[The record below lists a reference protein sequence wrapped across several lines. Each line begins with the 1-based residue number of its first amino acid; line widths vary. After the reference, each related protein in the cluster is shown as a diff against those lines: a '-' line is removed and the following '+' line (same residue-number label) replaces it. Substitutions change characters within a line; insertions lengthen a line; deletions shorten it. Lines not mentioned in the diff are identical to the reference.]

1 MFGCFI
7 HPKQRKHSIYNK
19 EEEEEEDVQ
28 VLLTKIC
35 LQICFFLI
43 NFISLNSNKSKTGK
57 RFGWV
62 GWMSKP
68 EKIWAGDSEKTICQH
83 LK

>member
-19 EEEEEEDVQ
+19 QEEEEEEEDVQ

-62 GWMSKP
+62 GAWVD
-68 EKIWAGDSEKTICQH
+68 E
-83 LK
+83 